1 MRPVIVL
8 FLLTACASAPHWEK
22 AGGTK
27 EAMEAD
33 LYLCNQMAAAPAQP
47 ARVQGPSGT
56 PSGIGGERKAAF
68 NAMAER
74 EGERMQQDQKAA
86 AECMRA
92 KGYQSK

>member
-1 MRPVIVL
+1 MERVFAL
-8 FLLTACASAPHWEK
+8 LLLTACAAAPQWEK

-33 LYLCNQMAAAPAQP
+33 LYLCNQMTASPAQP
-47 ARVQGPSGT
+47 RVQGPSGT
-56 PSGIGGERKAAF
+56 PSGLGGERKAAF

-74 EGERMQQDQKAA
+74 EGDRMQQDQKAA

>member
-1 MRPVIVL
+1 MRRAIALVL
-8 FLLTACASAPHWEK
+8 LAACASAPQWEK

-27 EAMEAD
+27 EAMQAD
-33 LYLCNQMAAAPAQP
+33 LYLCDQAAPSGAQP
-47 ARVQGPSGT
+47 RVQGPSGT

-74 EGERMQQDQKAA
+74 EGDRMQKDQKAV

-92 KGYQSK
+92 KGYESK

>member
-1 MRPVIVL
+1 
-8 FLLTACASAPHWEK
+8 
-22 AGGTK
+22 
-27 EAMEAD
+27 
-33 LYLCNQMAAAPAQP
+33 
-47 ARVQGPSGT
+47 VQGPSGT

-74 EGERMQQDQKAA
+74 EGDRMQKDEKAV

>member
-1 MRPVIVL
+1 M
-8 FLLTACASAPHWEK
+8 LLLLAACASGPQWEK

-33 LYLCNQMAAAPAQP
+33 LYSCNQMAASPAQP
-47 ARVQGPSGT
+47 RVQGPSGT
-56 PSGIGGERKAAF
+56 PSGIGGERTAAF

-74 EGERMQQDQKAA
+74 EGDRMQKDQKAA